1 MLRRLHTPLRR
12 LAAETLEEGIWM
24 IFATLFIAMVAIGL
38 VVGIAVCGLYLLVS
52 FFDALAYTETEG
64 NDG

>member
-12 LAAETLEEGIWM
+12 LATETLEEGIWM
-24 IFATLFIAMVAIGL
+24 ILATLFIMMMAVGL
-38 VVGIAVCGLYLLVS
+38 VVGIVVCGLYLLVS
-52 FFDALAYTETEG
+52 FLDALAYTETEG